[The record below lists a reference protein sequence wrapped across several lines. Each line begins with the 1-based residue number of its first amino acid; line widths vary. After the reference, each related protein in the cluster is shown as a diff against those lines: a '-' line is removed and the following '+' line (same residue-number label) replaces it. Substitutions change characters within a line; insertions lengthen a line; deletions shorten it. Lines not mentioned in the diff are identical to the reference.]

1 MPAETEHRLTA
12 DAAKARHPRIFGF
25 AIRRRRYPERRRQSA
40 LALIGE
46 APGPGRGRAAL
57 GGQRPRQAFGA
68 ERMRAPIGID
78 RQPRRRR
85 HERTAERAPQYE
97 RRKNLRQ
104 CFGEARDRLAIAL
117 RFQVLPRGH
126 RSPGSSPKVARHGAR
141 KALNLRHHRYVMVRR
156 HTERESD
163 VKKWLG
169 VLLLPFFCGAS
180 LAQTASYPD
189 RPITLIVTA
198 AAGGVTDVAAR
209 AVGQELGKA
218 WGQPVIVEN
227 RGGAA
232 HILGAQSVAKADPDG
247 YTLMVGEAGTFTINP
262 TVYPPGKLPYD
273 TDRDFVPI
281 SGLVRINQSLIAD
294 NNLPAAN
301 AAELIALAKQKPG
314 QLTYGTAGIGSAPH
328 MNMALFESM
337 AGVKL

>member
-1 MPAETEHRLTA
+1 M
-12 DAAKARHPRIFGF
+12 
-25 AIRRRRYPERRRQSA
+25 
-40 LALIGE
+40 
-46 APGPGRGRAAL
+46 
-57 GGQRPRQAFGA
+57 
-68 ERMRAPIGID
+68 
-78 RQPRRRR
+78 
-85 HERTAERAPQYE
+85 
-97 RRKNLRQ
+97 
-104 CFGEARDRLAIAL
+104 
-117 RFQVLPRGH
+117 
-126 RSPGSSPKVARHGAR
+126 
-141 KALNLRHHRYVMVRR
+141 
-156 HTERESD
+156 
-163 VKKWLG
+163 WLG
-169 VLLLPFFCGAS
+169 VLLLPLLCGAS
-180 LAQTASYPD
+180 FAQTSTYPD

-209 AVGQELGKA
+209 AVGQELSRA

-281 SGLVRINQSLIAD
+281 SGLVRINQALIAD

-337 AGVKL
+337 AGVKLQAVHYRGAAPALNDLAGGSINLMSVSVSLALPAFRGSRVKMLGIGSDKRIALASDIPTVAESGLPGYQAVTWFGLFGPAKLPPDIVGKLNAQVAKIFADADFRTHFLEPQMFEAMPGSPQEFAAYIQSERAKWAKVIHDANITLE